1 MATEEEMTAEEKLE
15 YETSIELYK
24 KYMSLRRKDI
34 AFNTTAQV
42 ALMTILKDDLLKMD
56 WTNYIFA
63 LIALPV
69 LFIGLN
75 NERRISAYLQ
85 AYKNRGIEIEKKYRM
100 TLLAGAKDAVKKTD
114 YLISNRVAFTIYYLL
129 FIIFWI
135 LLLGYNLIL

>member
-1 MATEEEMTAEEKLE
+1 MATEEKMTAEEKLE

-75 NERRISAYLQ
+75 NERRISALS
-85 AYKNRGIEIEKKYRM
+85 
-100 TLLAGAKDAVKKTD
+100 
-114 YLISNRVAFTIYYLL
+114 ISVEN
-129 FIIFWI
+129 
-135 LLLGYNLIL
+135 